1 MFVLLFLLF
10 TTTVGTMKIVCE
22 RGGGGGEYDNYGGKN
37 GGLGGCVWM
46 CFVSFLERQPDWQPP
61 GPGAHL
67 DCMLVHT
74 AESLVTEWGT
84 VVCDP
89 HERSRILMKIP
100 LFKEPGLRL
109 EEYLAQNI
117 HDDGPG
123 GIITRQGRIVFDRWG
138 INDTLSFRFHYS

>member
-1 MFVLLFLLF
+1 ME
-10 TTTVGTMKIVCE
+10 GWGVCM
-22 RGGGGGEYDNYGGKN
+22 
-37 GGLGGCVWM
+37 WM
-46 CFVSFLERQPDWQPP
+46 CFVSFLERQ
-61 GPGAHL
+61 L

-89 HERSRILMKIP
+89 HVNPSRLLMKIP

-117 HDDGPG
+117 HEPG

-138 INDTLSFRFHYS
+138 INDTLSYRLHYS

>member
-1 MFVLLFLLF
+1 M
-10 TTTVGTMKIVCE
+10 TTMTVK
-22 RGGGGGEYDNYGGKN
+22 KKW
-37 GGLGGCVWM
+37 GLGVCVWM
-46 CFVSFLERQPDWQPP
+46 CFVSFFRKTARYVIRDKMYNIEQQFSVPLEWHPP
-61 GPGAHL
+61 GPGPQPHL

-74 AESLVTEWGT
+74 AQSLVTEWGT

-89 HERSRILMKIP
+89 QERSRILMKIP